1 MKRQSSTLAKNFQ
14 TTFLSCEKDQETILK
29 KLFVESKPY
38 SDNIKKLLV
47 VNTKDCLDPS
57 QYQYNE
63 MIRSYSLKRLRDEG
77 YVRVIPKLEINE
89 HEKVKSYILLE
100 FDDFAPSQ
108 NEQFRNC
115 VISFTIVSLLNEW
128 ELDDYKLRPWQI
140 AGYIDGLLNKTKL
153 SGIGTLNFMGASQVI
168 FNEHFGGVLL
178 RYIATHGSA
187 GDDAETVD
195 PDMVPPMINQNIKI

>member
-38 SDNIKKLLV
+38 SDDIKKLLV

-140 AGYIDGLLNKTKL
+140 AGYIDGLLNNEKL
-153 SGIGTLNFMGASQVI
+153 SGIGTFQFAGC
-168 FNEHFGGVLL
+168 NENIISPE
-178 RYIATHGSA
+178 IAGYTLTFYAIHGT
-187 GDDAETVD
+187 DDQLSD
-195 PDMVPPMINQNIKI
+195 Q